1 MRCEFMPKRKC
12 SNVDPT
18 FGKNITEYR
27 KHCELTQKQIAD
39 MLNLNCT
46 TYTKYETGVSEP
58 SIEIMKK
65 IAAIFGVDINALCDV
80 QPFEMTFADSDMPL
94 YSLSREEQELVGI
107 YRMFSNEEKEK
118 VVEFITKMKDDKNN
132 PFT

>member
-1 MRCEFMPKRKC
+1 MPKRKC
-12 SNVDPT
+12 SNVDAS
-18 FGKNITEYR
+18 FGKNITDYR
-27 KHCELTQKQIAD
+27 KLCGLTQQQVAD
-39 MLNLNCT
+39 MLNLNRT

-65 IAAIFGVDINALCDV
+65 IASIFGVDINALFDV
-80 QPFEMTFADSDMPL
+80 HPFEMTFADSDMPL

-107 YRMFSNEEKEK
+107 YRMFSEEEREK
-118 VVEFITKMKDDKNN
+118 VMKFITEMKDDKNN

>member
-1 MRCEFMPKRKC
+1 MSKRKC

-18 FGKNITEYR
+18 FGKNITKYR
-27 KHCELTQKQIAD
+27 KHCGLTQRQVAD
-39 MLNLNCT
+39 ILNLNCT

-65 IAAIFGVDINALCDV
+65 IASILRVDMNTLFDV
-80 QPFEMTFADSDMPL
+80 QPFEITFADSEMSF
-94 YSLSREEQELVGI
+94 YNLSRKEQELVGI
-107 YRMFSNEEKEK
+107 YRMFSKDEKGIF
-118 VVEFITKMKDDKNN
+118 VEYISKMKDDRNS